1 MRAAMRCTAPINA
14 PGPPPTMPRRS
25 RRSLPCFLDS
35 AGMFGLLSCRKPQHS
50 PVGFLVRT
58 GFCKIVERAL
68 GDLNDVPLDKRR
80 ALPRALLAALQAAF
94 PFEHCPAIKTVL
106 RQFGKDAA
114 EIHLPVAQRPEAPR
128 ALHPRLVSAVD
139 SLADTSRGWSA
150 RGASGRW
157 ATGKWI
163 SAASFPNWRST
174 VLMAGQCSNGN
185 AA

>member
-68 GDLNDVPLDKRR
+68 DDFAKSDRKSTRLNSSHGYISYAVFCLKKKK
-80 ALPRALLAALQAAF
+80 
-94 PFEHCPAIKTVL
+94 IKS
-106 RQFGKDAA
+106 
-114 EIHLPVAQRPEAPR
+114 
-128 ALHPRLVSAVD
+128 LH
-139 SLADTSRGWSA
+139 ADTGQRE
-150 RGASGRW
+150 
-157 ATGKWI
+157 T
-163 SAASFPNWRST
+163 AA
-174 VLMAGQCSNGN
+174 
-185 AA
+185 